1 MNVQVVD
8 TLQSVQATL
17 NYLLPSAQKPFA
29 YTYDPPPGTPQR
41 FGEIDAVGDI
51 RIRDARP
58 LIGRLSLDE
67 QGFRLVRHATAVGDL
82 YDEAELRDVYYPET
96 AKLVQAATGA
106 EKVVIFDHTIRS
118 VPKTREGIAGYREP
132 VRRVHND
139 WTAKSGPRRVR
150 DHLISDEAT
159 ERLQHRFAIINVWRP
174 IRGPL
179 EDAPLAVC
187 DARSISEAQLIP
199 SDLIYRNKIGETY
212 AFAYSADHR
221 WYYFPRMQR
230 DEALLIKCYD
240 SKEDGRARFTA
251 HTAFDDPTTPATAAP
266 RESIEVRA
274 LAFFPPEA

>member
-1 MNVQVVD
+1 MTIQVVD
-8 TLQSVQATL
+8 TSRSVRASL
-17 NYLLPSAQKPFA
+17 NYLLPSERKPFA
-29 YTYDPPPGTPQR
+29 YTYEPPPGTPQR
-41 FGEIDAVGDI
+41 SGENDVVGDI
-51 RIRDARP
+51 VIRDARP

-67 QGFRLVRHATAVGDL
+67 HGFRLVRHETAVADL
-82 YDEAELRDVYYPET
+82 YDEERLRAVYYPE
-96 AKLVQAATGA
+96 VAALLRQETGA

-118 VPKTREGIAGYREP
+118 VPKARQGIAGYREP

-150 DHLISDEAT
+150 DHLHPDEAA

-187 DARSISEAQLIP
+187 DARSIVAEDLIP
-199 SDLIYRNKIGETY
+199 SDLIYRDKIGETY
-212 AFAYSADHR
+212 GFAYSPDHR

-230 DEALLIKCYD
+230 DEALLLKCYD
-240 SKEDGRARFTA
+240 SKEDGRSRFTA
-251 HTAFDDPTTPATAAP
+251 HTAFDDPTTPATAIP

-274 LAFFPPEA
+274 LVFFPPEA